1 MQETQGMHAGLTP
14 GLGRSSREGNGTPL
28 QCSCLENPMDRGA
41 WWVQS
46 MGSQRVRHDWVTEH
60 VYLHAHTRTHTH
72 THTLTH
78 ISCNNSEGK
87 SYAYT
92 STFQEKRLNRKPEYH
107 HVAAAPCHFLTS
119 YYKREMISGKN
130 CPVYKRSGAWQGWK
144 NLTYV
149 CTLKYQELRLFSL
162 IFFFKNLT

>member
-1 MQETQGMHAGLTP
+1 MHTH
-14 GLGRSSREGNGTPL
+14 
-28 QCSCLENPMDRGA
+28 M
-41 WWVQS
+41 
-46 MGSQRVRHDWVTEH
+46 H
-60 VYLHAHTRTHTH
+60 THTH

-130 CPVYKRSGAWQGWK
+130 CPVYKRSGA
-144 NLTYV
+144 
-149 CTLKYQELRLFSL
+149 
-162 IFFFKNLT
+162 

>member
-1 MQETQGMHAGLTP
+1 MQVWPLGWEDPLEKEMAPHSSALAWKIPWIEEPGGL
-14 GLGRSSREGNGTPL
+14 
-28 QCSCLENPMDRGA
+28 
-41 WWVQS
+41 QS
-46 MGSQRVRHDWVTEH
+46 MGSQRIRHDWVTEH
-60 VYLHAHTRTHTH
+60 VHLHAHTCTHIH